1 MLNTYISLLKI
12 CDSLFE
18 TISIFIG
25 AKHIE
30 VNGEHMV
37 FIDML
42 LDNEQ
47 IRKTFFNILG
57 IGLLFVII
65 FALVN
70 ALKNNESEIKLT
82 LKTFL
87 AHTIKS
93 IGIYV
98 LVPIAILL
106 FIHGMA
112 FCVSS
117 VEDILHKNMEHNHL
131 SIGNTFF
138 MLSSF
143 GNEKEYTISPNFT
156 DSSRKMFY
164 EDNEAYYDIENIN
177 SFFAFDDSKII
188 VSIVVVAI
196 FIIVMVFALFT
207 FIKGVF
213 DLVVLF
219 ILSPYLAVTAPLDN
233 GEILKKWL
241 RIFAAKLCADF
252 GVIITFNIFINI
264 LMVIILNNQVSFSS
278 VLMLNTGIMIL
289 LLIGGSIAVINSHE
303 FTIDLFHE
311 QFEKIG

>member
-30 VNGEHMV
+30 VGGKHMV

-42 LDNEQ
+42 LDNHE
-47 IRKTFFNILG
+47 IRKTFFNILA
-57 IGLLFVII
+57 IGLAFVVI
-65 FALVN
+65 FALIN
-70 ALKNNESEIKLT
+70 AFKNNESDVKLT
-82 LKTFL
+82 KKVFL
-87 AHTIKS
+87 ARTIKS
-93 IGIYV
+93 IGIYF

-106 FIHGMA
+106 FIHGVA
-112 FCVSS
+112 FSVSK

-131 SIGNTFF
+131 SIGNTMF

-143 GNEKEYTISPNFT
+143 GKEKEYIASPSFL
-156 DSSRKMFY
+156 DESRKMFY
-164 EDNEAYYDIENIN
+164 EDNEAYYDIDNVN
-177 SFFAFDDSKII
+177 AFFEFDEGHTI
-188 VSIVVVAI
+188 VSIVVVSI
-196 FIIVMVFALFT
+196 FIIVMIFALFT

-241 RIFAAKLCADF
+241 RIFAAKLCVDF

-264 LMVIILNNQVSFSS
+264 IMLIILNNQISFSN
-278 VLMLNTGIMIL
+278 VLVINTGVMLL